1 MEVQSDTE
9 IESINVIT
17 IQEDNLLN
25 IETVENLYRSS
36 NLVNIM
42 WEEFNNPMLL
52 IE

>member
-42 WEEFNNPMLL
+42 WEEFSNPMLL
-52 IE
+52 ID